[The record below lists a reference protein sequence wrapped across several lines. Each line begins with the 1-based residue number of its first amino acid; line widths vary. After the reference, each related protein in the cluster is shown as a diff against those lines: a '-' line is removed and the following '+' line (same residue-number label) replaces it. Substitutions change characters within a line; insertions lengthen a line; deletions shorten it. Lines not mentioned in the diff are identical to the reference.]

1 MNILS
6 FVDLMRLIYGKSLPN
21 LKKIQKKGLLAVKIA
36 QHFALRIDFL
46 DEKVCQHLSK
56 LFRATEPVQS
66 VTVREML
73 KPHVS
78 KDWFSAFS
86 SIEEAPFAS
95 ASIGQIHRAILQD
108 GTAVVIKIIREDFH
122 DQFLK
127 DIESLERSLKLALFF
142 LPKLKKVFD
151 PLAILEHIREYTLSE
166 LNLLNEI
173 RGGEKLEEIRAQYKD
188 AYPLENLRF
197 PSFHSTLSGKSV
209 LVSDYIPGATYD
221 ELLTNKGLTYEE
233 LLELFSLHGL
243 FLFGAGTFHGDMHP
257 GNVILTPQKELF
269 FVDTGALSSI
279 NEKIRTGLFAFF
291 MALSQYDYSKAS
303 QCIHQM
309 SEKSLSPPQ
318 LDRFHTSFLSLY
330 EDFNEKSVA
339 EISLTRKMMET
350 IKLGVNSGMAFDRGM
365 FPIIKSLMYLD
376 GMVLRCNPQAI
387 LLKDMRPFIEK
398 FQIVMER

>member
-1 MNILS
+1 
-6 FVDLMRLIYGKSLPN
+6 MRLIYGRKLPD

-36 QHFALRIDFL
+36 QHFALRVDFL

-56 LFRATEPVQS
+56 LFRSTEPVQTE
-66 VTVREML
+66 TVRDML

-78 KDWFSAFS
+78 EEWFDAFL
-86 SIEEAPFAS
+86 SIEEKPFAS
-95 ASIGQIHRAILQD
+95 ASIGQIHRAVLTD
-108 GTAVVIKIIREDFH
+108 GTPVVVKIIREDFQE
-122 DQFLK
+122 QFLK
-127 DIESLERSLKLALFF
+127 DIESLEKSLKLVLFL

-151 PLAILEHIREYTLSE
+151 PLAILEHIKEYTLSE

-173 RGGEKLEEIRAQYKD
+173 KGGEKLEEIRCHYKD
-188 AYPLENLRF
+188 AYPLEKLRF
-197 PSFHSTLSGKSV
+197 PRFHQTLSGKSV
-209 LVSDYIPGATYD
+209 LVSDYITGATYD
-221 ELLTNKGLTYEE
+221 ELLTNQSLTYDE

-257 GNVILTPQKELF
+257 GNVILSPKKELY

-279 NEKIRTGLFAFF
+279 SETIRTGLFAFF
-291 MALSQYDYSKAS
+291 TALSQYDYPKAS
-303 QCIHQM
+303 HCIHHM
-309 SEKSLSPPQ
+309 SEKQLSP
-318 LDRFHTSFLSLY
+318 LRFASFQSSFLTLY
-330 EDFNEKSVA
+330 EDFNEKSVS

-350 IKLGVNSGMAFDRGM
+350 IKLGVNSGMSFDRGM

-398 FQIVMER
+398 FQTVMEQ